1 MATVTVYDK
10 TKRRSADPDDL
21 KNLIGPDKP
30 TVWIDMTGP
39 TDEDLVLLRDVFK
52 FHPLAIEDT
61 RNHWQRG
68 KVDEYA
74 DYLFTILNPVEWGTN
89 RPLFRELDV
98 FTGCNYVVTVHRSD
112 EPLLENVQTRI
123 ERMNAMPSSGFLL
136 YAILDIVVDGYFPVL
151 DLLAEQ
157 IEDLGDQVLEQPNQK
172 MLNHLFDMKKTLVD
186 MWRILW
192 PQRDIP
198 NKIMHHDLPFLDEE
212 ALNHYLRDVSDHL
225 MWIAEMVSTFRDT
238 LTGTLDLYMS
248 AVSNRLNKV
257 VNRLTIVTVLIGLLT
272 VISGFYGM
280 NFNDTWPPFGSDWGV
295 PFVLTLMVGLVTGL
309 LLLFKKLDW
318 L

>member
-1 MATVTVYDK
+1 MATVNVYDK
-10 TKRRSADPDDL
+10 NSKRSADPGEL
-21 KNLIGPDKP
+21 KDLIGPDKN
-30 TVWIDMTGP
+30 TVWVDMLGP
-39 TDEDLVLLRDVFK
+39 TDDDLALLHDVFK

-74 DYLFTILNPVEWGTN
+74 DYLFAVLNPVEWGTN
-89 RPLFRELDV
+89 RPVFRELDV
-98 FTGCNYVVTVHRSD
+98 FTGCNYIVTVHRSD
-112 EPLLENVQTRI
+112 EPLLNSVQDRI
-123 ERMNAMPSSGFLL
+123 ERLSTMPTSGFLL

-151 DLLAEQ
+151 DLLQEQ
-157 IEDLGDQVLEQPNQK
+157 IENLGDQVLERPSQA
-172 MLNHLFDMKKTLVD
+172 MLNQLFDMKKTLVD
-186 MWRILW
+186 LWRILW

-212 ALNHYLRDVSDHL
+212 ALGHYLRDVSDHL

-248 AVSNRLNKV
+248 AVSNRLNAV
-257 VNRLTIVTVLIGLLT
+257 VNRLTVVTVLVGLLT

-280 NFNDTWPPFGSDWGV
+280 NFSDTWPPFGSSLGV
-295 PFVLTLMVGLVTGL
+295 PFVLALMIGVVTGL

>member
-1 MATVTVYDK
+1 MATITVYDK
-10 TKRRSADPDDL
+10 KSKRSAEPDDL
-21 KNLIGPDKP
+21 TDLIGPDKN
-30 TVWIDMTGP
+30 TVWVDMLGP
-39 TDEDLVLLRDVFK
+39 DDDDLALLRDVFK
-52 FHPLAIEDT
+52 FHPLSIEDT

-74 DYLFTILNPVEWGTN
+74 DYLFTILNPVEWGTK
-89 RPLFRELDV
+89 RPVFRELDV
-98 FTGCNYVVTVHRSD
+98 FIGCNYVVTVHRGD
-112 EPLLENVQTRI
+112 EPLLANVQERI
-123 ERMNAMPSSGFLL
+123 ERLSTMPTSGFLL

-151 DLLAEQ
+151 DQLQEQ
-157 IEDLGDQVLEQPNQK
+157 IEDLGDQVLAEPNQK
-172 MLNHLFDMKKTLVD
+172 MLNQLFDMKKTLVD

-198 NKIMHHDLPFLDEE
+198 NKIMHHDLPFLDED
-212 ALNHYLRDVSDHL
+212 ALTHYLRDVSDHL
-225 MWIAEMVSTFRDT
+225 MWIAEMVNTFRDT

-248 AVSNRLNKV
+248 AVSNRLNAV
-257 VNRLTIVTVLIGLLT
+257 VNRLTVVTVSIGILT

-280 NFNDTWPPFGSDWGV
+280 NFNDTWPPFGSSLGV
-295 PFVLTLMVGLVTGL
+295 PFVLALMLGIVSGL